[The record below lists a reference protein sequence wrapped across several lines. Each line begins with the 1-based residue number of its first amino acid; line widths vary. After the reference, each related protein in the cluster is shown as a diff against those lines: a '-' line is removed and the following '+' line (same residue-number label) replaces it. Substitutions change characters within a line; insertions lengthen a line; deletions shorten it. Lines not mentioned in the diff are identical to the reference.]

1 MKTQKKIEK
10 LEKEME
16 RIIDRA
22 MMGMGRRGDE
32 IRMSQLRIELAEAR
46 RDNR

>member
-1 MKTQKKIEK
+1 MKTQKKIEQI
-10 LEKEME
+10 EKEME

-32 IRMSQLRIELAEAR
+32 MRMAQLRADLREIR
-46 RDNR
+46 RAQ